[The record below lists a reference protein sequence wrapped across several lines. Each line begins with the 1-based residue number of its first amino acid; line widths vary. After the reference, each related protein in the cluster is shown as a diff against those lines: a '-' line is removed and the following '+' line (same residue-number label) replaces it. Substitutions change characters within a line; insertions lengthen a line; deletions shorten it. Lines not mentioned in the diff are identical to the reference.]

1 MERLAGWVILQ
12 WGARRALVAIAAGA
26 VGNLALA
33 PVNVFAAM
41 FISFTLLVWLM
52 DGVASAPESGL
63 FGRMRSAFA
72 LGWLFGFGYFVGG
85 LWWIGNALL
94 VEADNFAWALP
105 LAVLGLPAFFACYF
119 GFATVLARLLWSD
132 GVGRIAAL
140 AASFAVVE
148 WLRSWLF
155 TGFPWNVIGYAAMP
169 VPPMM
174 QSVHVIGLFGVTA
187 ASVFV
192 FAAPAL
198 IGTRRGRIPG
208 MVLAFA
214 LAAAHLG
221 YGAFILRQ
229 PKPAPGKEAVM
240 IRLVQPV
247 IDQAKKMDDREKS
260 AVFEEHL
267 KLTVEATAPD
277 QKKPDI
283 IVWPETSVPFI
294 LTDNQDALTR
304 VADVLDD
311 NQILIA
317 GAVREE
323 DPGPG
328 LLTRYYNS
336 VVVIDGRGNII
347 GASDKVHLVPFGEY
361 MPFEDV
367 LTGLLGAKAVAALPG
382 GYTAART
389 HRLLELPGGLRLY
402 PLICYEAIF
411 PDEITDEAAMS
422 NAMVNLTNDAWFGN
436 SSGPYQHFQQAR
448 IRAVETGVPLIRA
461 ANNGISALIDARGE
475 IFSGLGLD
483 VKGTVQAT
491 LGSHPMP
498 IWSNRDRIIHF
509 WLIVIAFLLV
519 AAFSRI
525 GFNFRTN

>member
-12 WGARRALVAIAAGA
+12 WGTRRALIAIAAGA
-26 VGNLALA
+26 IGNLALA

-52 DGVASAPESGL
+52 DGAASAPESGL
-63 FGRMRSAFA
+63 TGKMRSAFA
-72 LGWLFGFGYFVGG
+72 LGWLFGFGYFTGG

-94 VEADNFAWALP
+94 VEADSFAWALP
-105 LAVLGLPAFFACYF
+105 LAIVGLPAVLACYF
-119 GFATVLARLLWSD
+119 GIATMLARLLWSE
-132 GVGRIAAL
+132 GMGRIAAL
-140 AASFAVVE
+140 AASFAIME
-148 WLRSWLF
+148 WVRSWLL

-169 VPPMM
+169 VPLMM

-187 ASVFV
+187 ASIYV

-198 IGTRRGRIPG
+198 IGTRRGRLPG
-208 MVLAFA
+208 IGLA
-214 LAAAHLG
+214 LLLSAAHLG
-221 YGAFILRQ
+221 YGAYILH
-229 PKPAPGKEAVM
+229 KPQVEADKDALV

-247 IDQAKKMDDREKS
+247 IDQAKKMDDGEKS
-260 AVFEEHL
+260 AVFEDHL
-267 KLTVEATAPD
+267 KLTIEALANDTR
-277 QKKPDI
+277 KPDI
-283 IVWPETSVPFI
+283 ILWPETSVPFI
-294 LTDNQDALTR
+294 LTENQDALTR
-304 VADVLDD
+304 VADLLDD

-328 LLTRYYNS
+328 LPARYYNS

-347 GASDKVHLVPFGEY
+347 GAADKVHLVPFGEY
-361 MPFEDV
+361 MPFEDF
-367 LTGLLGAKAVAALPG
+367 LTGLLGAKAVAAFPG
-382 GYTAART
+382 GYSSAST
-389 HRLLELPGGLRLY
+389 HRLLELPGGVRFY

-411 PDEITDEAAMS
+411 PTEITDEAAS
-422 NAMVNLTNDAWFGN
+422 ANALINLTNDAWFGN

-448 IRAVETGVPLIRA
+448 IRAVETGIPLIRA
-461 ANNGISALIDARGE
+461 ANNGVSALIDAHGE

-483 VKGTVQAT
+483 VKGAVQAT
-491 LGSHPMP
+491 LGSHAMP
-498 IWSNRDRIIHF
+498 IWSIRDRIIHF
-509 WLIVIAFLLV
+509 WLIVIAFLFI

>member
-12 WGARRALVAIAAGA
+12 WGARRALLAIVAGA
-26 VGNLALA
+26 IGNLALA

-41 FISFTLLVWLM
+41 FLSFTLLVWLM

-63 FGRMRSAFA
+63 FGKMRSAFA

-94 VEADNFAWALP
+94 VEADSFAWALP
-105 LAVLGLPAFFACYF
+105 LAVLGLPAFLACYF
-119 GFATVLARLLWSD
+119 GLATMLARILWSE
-132 GVGRIAAL
+132 GMGRIAAL
-140 AASFAVVE
+140 AASFALVE

-155 TGFPWNVIGYAAMP
+155 TGFAWNVVGYGAMP
-169 VPPMM
+169 VPLMM

-187 ASVFV
+187 GAIYV

-198 IGTRRGRIPG
+198 IGTRRGRVPG
-208 MVLAFA
+208 LVLALA
-214 LAAAHLG
+214 LFAAHLG
-221 YGAFILRQ
+221 YGAYVLRQ
-229 PKPAPGKEAVM
+229 PLPAPDTSALAVR
-240 IRLVQPV
+240 IVQPV

-260 AVFEEHL
+260 EVFEEHL
-267 KLTVEATAPD
+267 KLTVEALAAD

-283 IVWPETSVPFI
+283 ILWPETSVPFI
-294 LTDNQDALTR
+294 LTENQDALTR
-304 VADVLDD
+304 VADLLDD

-328 LLTRYYNS
+328 LPTRYYNS

-361 MPFEDV
+361 MPFEDF
-367 LTGLLGAKAVAALPG
+367 LTGLFGVKAVAALPG
-382 GYTAART
+382 GYSSAST
-389 HRLLELPGGLRLY
+389 HRLLELPGGLRFY

-411 PDEITDEAAMS
+411 PSEISDEAMGA
-422 NAMVNLTNDAWFGN
+422 NAIINLTNDAWFGN

-448 IRAVETGVPLIRA
+448 IRAVETGIPLIRA

-483 VKGTVQAT
+483 VKGAVQAT
-491 LGSHPMP
+491 LGSHAMP

-509 WLIVIAFLLV
+509 WLIVIAFLLA